1 MSHFLDQF
9 KQILKKKGT
18 GKTMSKHMNESDIRF
33 VLDHFLSTD
42 VPLSTKATL
51 LTAWIML
58 DKTPEEHLGLEQ
70 VIQNK
75 ATILPKPLHFL
86 FNPNDSTIDH
96 AIHQAIKGN
105 EISSQVIR
113 SVFNEFLVDTLP
125 DYKLASFL
133 EALRLKEETFNEN
146 TTIFDIFRAHTN
158 QMELD
163 IPLLLDIATPYDGFN
178 RSYFLQPF
186 VCALLAAAG
195 IPSVIHGV
203 HEVSPKKGMNPHK
216 LL

>member
-1 MSHFLDQF
+1 MTHVLNQF

-18 GKTMSKHMNESDIRF
+18 GKTMSKHMDENDIRF
-33 VLDHFLSTD
+33 VISHFLTD
-42 VPLSTKATL
+42 DIPLSTKATL

-58 DKTPEEHLGLEQ
+58 DKTPEERLGLEQ

-75 ATILPKPLHFL
+75 AKTPKPLHFL
-86 FNPNDSTIDH
+86 FNPNNSTIDY
-96 AIHQAIKGN
+96 AIHQAMKGN
-105 EISSQVIR
+105 EVSSQVIR
-113 SVFNEFLVDTLP
+113 SIFNEFLADTLP

-146 TTIFDIFRAHTN
+146 TTIFDIFRTHTN

-163 IPLLLDIATPYDGFN
+163 IPRLLDIATPYDGFN

-186 VCALLAAAG
+186 VCALLAAVG

-203 HEVSPKKGMNPHK
+203 HEVSRKKE
-216 LL
+216 